1 MNPNAASGHQ
11 RWNRRSGRNESL
23 ICFPKNLLPF
33 LAFLFK
39 CQLFIVVALS
49 VSAACSSKSAPPAA
63 AAAPLPPGIDV
74 AGMDKSVAPGD
85 DFNEY
90 ANGGWMKATPIP
102 ADKSS
107 YGVATILVDQ
117 TRKQTVDIIQDPV
130 NSGPNASADARK
142 VGDFYTSFM
151 DEAGIEAKG
160 IAPLKPELD
169 AIAAIADKRALARAI
184 GSTVRA
190 DVDPL
195 NATNFQTEH
204 LLGVFI
210 AQGLTDPDHNTPY
223 LLQGGLGL
231 PDRDY
236 YVSRSPKMAA
246 LRAEYKR
253 HVAAVLT
260 LAGFTGAAARAARI
274 VDLETKMAAVH
285 ATRVQSAN
293 VTLAQTWTKEA
304 LATKAPGMDWPAFLE
319 AAGLNDA
326 NTFIVW
332 HPGGVAGL
340 SALVA
345 KAPLDVWK
353 DWLAFHAINP
363 VTGFLPKAFVDQ
375 GFAFYGKT
383 LNGTPEQR
391 PRWQRGIDATSFAL
405 GEVVGKLYVA
415 RHFPPEAKAKVRAM
429 AEDLTKAFDRRIDAL
444 DWMTPQT
451 KAKAK
456 DKLKTLYVG
465 VGYPDKWIDY
475 TTLEIKKG
483 DALGN
488 LERSQLFEYHRQLAK
503 LRQAVDKTEWWMTPQ
518 TVNAVNLPL
527 QNALNFPAAIL
538 QAPYFDPNRDAAANF
553 GAMGATIGHEIS
565 HSFDDQGSQFD
576 AKGRLA
582 NWWTPQDLE
591 HFKAAGEA
599 LAAQYDAYHPFPDLA
614 LNGHQVLSENIAD
627 LAGLAAA
634 YDAYHL
640 SLNGKPA
647 DDQTFFIGFAQSW
660 RSKSREELIR
670 LEVTTDGHSPDE
682 YRVATVR
689 NLDPWYAAFNVA
701 PAQKMYLPPE
711 KRVHVW

>member
-1 MNPNAASGHQ
+1 MKRCATSFVV
-11 RWNRRSGRNESL
+11 
-23 ICFPKNLLPF
+23 IV
-33 LAFLFK
+33 LAIFAG
-39 CQLFIVVALS
+39 C
-49 VSAACSSKSAPPAA
+49 SKSSTPAP
-63 AAAPLPPGIDV
+63 AAAPLPSGIDV

-85 DFNEY
+85 DFYAY
-90 ANGGWMKATPIP
+90 ANGGWIKATPIP
-102 ADKSS
+102 ADKSE

-117 TRKQTVDIIQDPV
+117 TRKQTVEIIQDPV
-130 NSGPNASADARK
+130 NAGPNASPDARK
-142 VGDFYTSFM
+142 VGDFYASYM
-151 DEAGIEAKG
+151 DEAGIESRG
-160 IAPLKPELD
+160 LAPLKPRLD

-184 GSTVRA
+184 GETLRA

-204 LLGVFI
+204 LLGVFV
-210 AQGLTDPDHNTPY
+210 AQGLNDPDHNVPY

-236 YVSRSPKMAA
+236 YVSPSPKMAS

-253 HVAAVLT
+253 HVTAILT
-260 LAGFTGAAARAARI
+260 LAGFSGSQARATRI
-274 VDLETKMAAVH
+274 VDLETKIAKVH
-285 ATRVQSAN
+285 ATRVESAN
-293 VTLAQTWTKEA
+293 VTLAQPWQKDA
-304 LATKAPGMDWPAFLE
+304 LAAKAPGIDWSALLE

-326 NTFIVW
+326 QTFIVW
-332 HPGGVAGL
+332 HPSAVKGL

-345 KAPLDVWK
+345 KEPLDAWK
-353 DWLAFHAINP
+353 DWLAFHTVNE
-363 VTGFLPKAFVDQ
+363 VTGVLPKAFVAE
-375 GFAFYGKT
+375 GFVFYGKT

-415 RHFPPEAKAKVRAM
+415 RHFSADAKARVRALVD
-429 AEDLTKAFDRRIDAL
+429 DLARAFDKRIDAL
-444 DWMTPQT
+444 DWMTPSTRT
-451 KAKAK
+451 KAKE
-456 DKLKTLYVG
+456 KLKTLYVG

-475 TTLEIKKG
+475 SPLEIKKD
-483 DALGN
+483 DAVGN
-488 LERSQLFEYHRQLAK
+488 LERAQLFEYHRQLAK
-503 LRQAVDKTEWWMTPQ
+503 LRQPADKTEWWMTSQ

-538 QAPYFDPNRDAAANF
+538 QAPYFDPNRDSAANY
-553 GAMGATIGHEIS
+553 GAIGATIGHEIS

-576 AKGRLA
+576 AQGRLA

-614 LNGHQVLSENIAD
+614 INGHQVLSENIAD

-647 DDQTFFIGFAQSW
+647 HDEDFFVGYAQSW
-660 RSKSREELIR
+660 RSKPREELIR
-670 LEVTTDGHSPDE
+670 LQVTTDGHSPDE

-689 NLDPWYAAFNVA
+689 NLDPWYATFNA
-701 PAQKMYLPPE
+701 KPGQKMYLPPD
-711 KRVHVW
+711 KRVRVW

>member
-1 MNPNAASGHQ
+1 MEPDVKRCAT
-11 RWNRRSGRNESL
+11 
-23 ICFPKNLLPF
+23 PF
-33 LAFLFK
+33 V
-39 CQLFIVVALS
+39 VVAL
-49 VSAACSSKSAPPAA
+49 AIFAGCSKSSSPTP
-63 AAAPLPPGIDV
+63 AAAPLPAGID
-74 AGMDKSVAPGD
+74 AGGMDKSVAPGD
-85 DFNEY
+85 DFYAY
-90 ANGGWMKATPIP
+90 ANGGWIKATPIP
-102 ADKSS
+102 ADKSE

-130 NSGPNASADARK
+130 NAGPNASPDARK
-142 VGDFYTSFM
+142 VGDFYASYM
-151 DEAGIEAKG
+151 GEAGIESKG
-160 IAPLKPELD
+160 LSPLKSRLD

-184 GSTVRA
+184 GETLRA

-195 NATNFQTEH
+195 NATNFQTAH
-204 LLGVFI
+204 LLGVFV
-210 AQGLTDPDHNTPY
+210 AQGLNDPDHNAPY

-236 YVSRSPKMAA
+236 YVSPSPKMAS

-253 HVAAVLT
+253 HVAAIMA
-260 LAGFTGAAARAARI
+260 LAGFSGAPVRAARI
-274 VDLETKMAAVH
+274 VDLETKIAKAH
-285 ATRVQSAN
+285 ATRVESAN
-293 VTLAQTWTKEA
+293 VTLAQPWQKDA
-304 LATKAPGMDWPAFLE
+304 LATKAPGIDWPAVLE
-319 AAGLNDA
+319 AASLNGA
-326 NTFIVW
+326 QTFIVW
-332 HPGGVAGL
+332 HPSAVKGL

-345 KAPLDVWK
+345 KEPLDAWK
-353 DWLAFHAINP
+353 DWLAFHTVNE
-363 VTGFLPKAFVDQ
+363 VTGVLPKAFVAE

-415 RHFPPEAKAKVRAM
+415 RHFSADAKAKVRAM
-429 AEDLTKAFDRRIDAL
+429 VDDLTRAFDKRIDAL
-444 DWMTPQT
+444 DWMTPSTKT
-451 KAKAK
+451 KAKE
-456 DKLKTLYVG
+456 KLKTLYVG

-475 TTLEIKKG
+475 SSLEIKKD
-483 DALGN
+483 DAVGN
-488 LERSQLFEYHRQLAK
+488 LERAQLFEYHRQVAK
-503 LRQAVDKTEWWMTPQ
+503 LRQPVDKTEWWMTSQ

-538 QAPYFDPNRDAAANF
+538 QAPYFDPNRDPAANY

-576 AKGRLA
+576 AQGRLA

-614 LNGHQVLSENIAD
+614 INGHQVLSENIAD

-640 SLNGKPA
+640 SLDGKPA
-647 DDQTFFIGFAQSW
+647 HDENFFLGYAQSW
-660 RSKSREELIR
+660 RSKAREQLIR
-670 LEVTTDGHSPDE
+670 LQVATDGHAPDE

-689 NLDPWYAAFNVA
+689 NLDPWYATFNVTQ
-701 PAQKMYLPPE
+701 AQMYLPPE
-711 KRVHVW
+711 KRVRVW